1 MSLGSE
7 LRAACGEPDKPI
19 VNKSIDEVW
28 EMQMLKSVV
37 LSACSSEIGI
47 SSPAQT
53 NFENKNLVAKLKH
66 PRSLC
71 DKVRFTFQVN
81 EP

>member
-28 EMQMLKSVV
+28 EMQMFKSVM
-37 LSACSSEIGI
+37 LDACSTEIGI
-47 SSPAQT
+47 SPLPAT
-53 NFENKNLVAKLKH
+53 NFENKNFVAK
-66 PRSLC
+66 
-71 DKVRFTFQVN
+71 VR
-81 EP
+81 

>member
-28 EMQMLKSVV
+28 EMQMLKFVM
-37 LSACSSEIGI
+37 LDACSAETGI
-47 SSPAQT
+47 SSLPPR
-53 NFENKNLVAKLKH
+53 NFENKNFVAK
-66 PRSLC
+66 
-71 DKVRFTFQVN
+71 VRY
-81 EP
+81 P

>member
-28 EMQMLKSVV
+28 EMQMLTSDKFD
-37 LSACSSEIGI
+37 ACSAEIDI
-47 SSPAQT
+47 APCPQQI
-53 NFENKNLVAKLKH
+53 LKIKI
-66 PRSLC
+66 LWQ
-71 DKVRFTFQVN
+71 K
-81 EP
+81 

>member
-28 EMQMLKSVV
+28 EMQMLTSDKFD
-37 LSACSSEIGI
+37 ACSAEIDI
-47 SSPAQT
+47 SPCPQQI
-53 NFENKNLVAKLKH
+53 LKIKI
-66 PRSLC
+66 LWQ
-71 DKVRFTFQVN
+71 K
-81 EP
+81 